1 MDDHQVSST
10 QAKTKED
17 EEKQPFVDTRKQI
30 WIITSTTTQQVVT
43 YEMLNQ
49 NGLKVDEWFHV
60 TDGPGHISIIHTS
73 KAASAERIAKAMEE
87 LGFKDET
94 PGKSFTLHGFDMI
107 TASGGRGRKD
117 GTKLRD
123 IAASA
128 ESLLHIEN
136 HQGFKKIAEIVEKL
150 NAGGDDDEGFQF
162 WIKEKAGIF
171 ALKKGLLLR
180 TMPNKKRKAETAVTD
195 TVLMDQ
201 LRKMLKEEKA
211 KTASLER
218 LCAKNHIAT
227 GI

>member
-1 MDDHQVSST
+1 MDAAHDQVS
-10 QAKTKED
+10 KKDD

-30 WIITSTTTQQVVT
+30 WIITSTTQVT
-43 YEMLNQ
+43 YEMLNE

-60 TDGPGHISIIHTS
+60 KDGPGHISIIHTS

-107 TASGGRGRKD
+107 TASGGRRRKD
-117 GTKLRD
+117 GTKLRE

-128 ESLLHIEN
+128 ESLLRIEN
-136 HQGFKKIAEIVEKL
+136 HQDFKKIAEIVKKL
-150 NAGGDDDEGFQF
+150 NDGGDDDEGFQF

-180 TMPNKKRKAETAVTD
+180 TMPNKKRKAETAATSLATD

-218 LCAKNHIAT
+218 LCAENHIAT